1 MIMKN
6 IVKVSVLRE
15 LLIQK
20 QSGIEN
26 RKGVYCWW
34 FSSDAAKDLISQL
47 GLTQSDISRIQV
59 RLMEDGKEYW
69 ALYFGISKDM
79 LSRAK
84 WHILQPHTIS
94 AVKHGTLSTLRQTI
108 SALLN
113 TPMSMS
119 EDIVN
124 SYIDANCYWE
134 WEYEENPEDIERKV
148 LSSSVCYPLNIKEN
162 RTVNKSVISQLK
174 VLRKQ
179 YKK

>member
-1 MIMKN
+1 MKN

-20 QSGIEN
+20 QSGIES

-34 FSSDAAKDLISQL
+34 FSSAAAKDLISQL

-84 WHILQPHTIS
+84 WHVLQRHTVS

-113 TPMSMS
+113 TPMSVS
-119 EDIVN
+119 EDTVN
-124 SYIDANCYWE
+124 AFIDSNCYWE
-134 WEYEENPEDIERKV
+134 WEYDDNPEDRERRA
-148 LSSSVCYPLNIKEN
+148 LSSALCYPLNIKEN
-162 RTVNKSVISQLK
+162 RTVATETICVLK
-174 VLRKQ
+174 QRRKVFKQ
-179 YKK
+179 

>member
-1 MIMKN
+1 MQN
-6 IVKVSVLRE
+6 IAKVSVLRK
-15 LLIQK
+15 LLLQK
-20 QSGIEN
+20 RSGIEDI
-26 RKGVYCWW
+26 KGVYRWW
-34 FSSDAAKDLISQL
+34 FKSDAAKDLISEL
-47 GLTQSDISRIQV
+47 SLTQYDIERIQV
-59 RLMEDGKEYW
+59 RLMEDGQEYW

-124 SYIDANCYWE
+124 AYIDANCYWE
-134 WEYEENPEDIERKV
+134 WEYDNNPEVRERQT

-162 RTVNKSVISQLK
+162 KTISKGHIYRLK
-174 VLRKQ
+174 KLRKI
-179 YKK
+179 YKDI